1 MHGWSG
7 QENLD
12 RSFYAVSV
20 TVISFGEESLKF
32 MKRVFFNE
40 TYSGRCSSCRV
51 IRVKPSPCCE
61 LLTFI
66 PDADF
71 NPPPYQGRSSS
82 TLVVYSHLLQR
93 LMTFNVLLEIG
104 ILSFSDC
111 LSSAFS
117 AVRFLDISR
126 NIPIRAPLFFDG
138 KFIRVSGN
146 ERVPASG
153 LCPEKNNDV
162 VRPPQH
168 FFRSKLF

>member
-1 MHGWSG
+1 
-7 QENLD
+7 
-12 RSFYAVSV
+12 
-20 TVISFGEESLKF
+20 

-40 TYSGRCSSCRV
+40 TYYGRCRKLAGLSVSSPRLAV
-51 IRVKPSPCCE
+51 GFS
-61 LLTFI
+61 LLSLTRTLTRHLI
-66 PDADF
+66 MVCP
-71 NPPPYQGRSSS
+71 GC
-82 TLVVYSHLLQR
+82 LVVCSYLPQR

-111 LSSAFS
+111 LSSVFS
-117 AVRFLDISR
+117 AVRFLNLSR
-126 NIPIRAPLFFDG
+126 NVPIRAPLFFDG

>member
-12 RSFYAVSV
+12 RSFCAVSV

-51 IRVKPSPCCE
+51 IRVKPPPCCGVF
-61 LLTFI
+61 TSI

-71 NPPPYQGRSSS
+71 NPPPYQGMSSG
-82 TLVVYSHLLQR
+82 TLVVYSYLPQR
-93 LMTFNVLLEIG
+93 LMTFYVILEIG

-111 LSSAFS
+111 LSSVFS
-117 AVRFLDISR
+117 AVRFLNLSR
-126 NIPIRAPLFFDG
+126 NVPIRAPLFFDG
-138 KFIRVSGN
+138 KGIWEQWKRKS
-146 ERVPASG
+146 SG
-153 LCPEKNNDV
+153 L
-162 VRPPQH
+162 RPLS
-168 FFRSKLF
+168 SKK